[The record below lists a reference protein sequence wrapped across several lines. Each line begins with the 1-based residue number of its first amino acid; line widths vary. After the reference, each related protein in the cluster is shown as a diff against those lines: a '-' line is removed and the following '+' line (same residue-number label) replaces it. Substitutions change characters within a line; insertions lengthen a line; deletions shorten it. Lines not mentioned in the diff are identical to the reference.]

1 MQVWGRIPGQPPGML
16 DGFVYVGKGNSK
28 PSIWS
33 SIGNYKF
40 WATPV
45 EFEAGICEPI
55 QFSNFWLQ
63 VASA

>member
-1 MQVWGRIPGQPPGML
+1 MQVWGKIPGQPPGML

-40 WATPV
+40 RATLV
-45 EFEAGICEPI
+45 EFDMGADPV
-55 QFSNFWLQ
+55 L
-63 VASA
+63 